1 MKTKTKNFF
10 ERVAEKV
17 QINVYSSMMF
27 LLITALIGV
36 MMSMYSG
43 SSDGRQAKQ
52 DNVKQQRDIDSIK
65 VCRQNDRALIEQV
78 IIRQELR
85 DEEHFKM
92 LERIDKRVDLLYQN
106 ELSK

>member
-1 MKTKTKNFF
+1 MKTTTKNFF
-10 ERVAEKV
+10 ERVTEKV
-17 QINVYSSMMF
+17 QVNVYSSMMF
-27 LLITALIGV
+27 LLITALIGAL
-36 MMSMYSG
+36 MAMYNG
-43 SSDGRQAKQ
+43 SKAGSEAKRE
-52 DNVKQQRDIDSIK
+52 NVHQQNEIDSIK

-78 IIRQELR
+78 IIRQDLR